1 MPSATAQAA
10 DQAQEIR
17 YPSSDGE
24 PMAETPV
31 HVQAIILLLQALQD
45 VFRSAADV
53 FVAADMFWYWEKGN
67 PAARRAPDVMV
78 FKGVDNRE
86 RRSFFSWLENGAV
99 PAAVFEIA
107 SENTW
112 REDLYEKHRLYA
124 QLRVPE
130 YFMFDPEA
138 LYLRP
143 ALLGF
148 RRNEH
153 GAYTPLEPDEQER
166 LKSEELG
173 LYLKAEGA
181 MLRLIDAATGQ
192 PVLTKDER
200 LAQQE
205 ERIAQLQ
212 ALLEQVTGKKAP

>member
-1 MPSATAQAA
+1 MVFMPPTTGQAIE
-10 DQAQEIR
+10 QEIS

-24 PMAETPV
+24 PMAETTL
-31 HVQAIILLLQALQD
+31 HIQAIILLFEAVQD
-45 VFRSAADV
+45 FFRNVADA
-53 FVAADMFWYWEKGN
+53 FVAADLFWYWEEGN
-67 PAARRAPDVMV
+67 PKARRAPDVMV
-78 FKGVDNRE
+78 VKGVDKRE

-99 PAAVFEIA
+99 PSTIFEIA

-124 QLRVPE
+124 RLRVPE

-148 RRNEH
+148 RCNEH
-153 GAYTPLEPDEQER
+153 GVYVPLEPDKQGR

-173 LYLKAEGA
+173 VYLMAEGA

-192 PVLTKDER
+192 LVLTKD
-200 LAQQE
+200 

-212 ALLEQVTGKKAP
+212 ALLEQATGKKTP